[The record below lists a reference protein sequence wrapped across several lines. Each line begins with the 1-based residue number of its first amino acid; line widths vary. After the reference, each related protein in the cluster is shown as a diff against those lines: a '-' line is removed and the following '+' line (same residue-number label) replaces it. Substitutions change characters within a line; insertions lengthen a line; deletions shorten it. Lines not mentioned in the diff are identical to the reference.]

1 ALVARL
7 KERLQAMP
15 GVRVVA
21 AAMREPLRGSLPITQ
36 VSTGP
41 ERSHVLDA
49 NYNEATPEY
58 FSVLDIPLVRGRAFT
73 TDEAASGWGVAVI
86 SQSTARLF
94 WPGEDPIGKSFEVT
108 APEYFSGGR
117 ELLLTA
123 SRRVQVIGIAKD
135 VVSAWLWNGADKTC
149 IYLPA
154 KPANSA
160 HYSLLLR
167 VYGDPRTFLP
177 GLRSTLGSVD
187 PSIEFDLRTM
197 TEVMDFQILPL
208 RLASWSAATL
218 GLLGLTL
225 ASIGIY
231 GVMAYSVS
239 QRTRETGIRM
249 ALGADGSRVLWMNL
263 REGLRLIAIAV
274 VGGWSVALGFS

>member
-1 ALVARL
+1 DGAFGSRFRRSLLRDGLVIVQFALSLVLLIGAGMLLHSTIQFGSVQPGFDVTHTISIQAIQGTFHPGPAVVARL

-73 TDEAASGWGVAVI
+73 TEEAASGAGVAVI

-187 PSIEFDLRTM
+187 PS
-197 TEVMDFQILPL
+197 
-208 RLASWSAATL
+208 
-218 GLLGLTL
+218 
-225 ASIGIY
+225 
-231 GVMAYSVS
+231 
-239 QRTRETGIRM
+239 
-249 ALGADGSRVLWMNL
+249 
-263 REGLRLIAIAV
+263 
-274 VGGWSVALGFS
+274 